1 MKTAFGK
8 PMRQQFLFDGSWV
21 NMNHGSF
28 GAIPKYVRKCL
39 LEKQDLVETSPDAFI
54 RYDYS
59 KHLLESRKAVADLVN
74 APLGTIALIPNAT
87 SGIDTILRNLD
98 YTARDHILSFSTVY
112 GAAERTML
120 HLAETTGVNVTRI
133 PLAYPLSDAEVL
145 HRLYRTV
152 AQIREKD
159 EDIKVVVFDTI
170 VFEPGVRMPFEAL
183 ITACRELGILSCVDA
198 AHCVG
203 QIPIDLSDLEPDF
216 FVSNLHK
223 WLFVPRGCAVLYV
236 PSRNQHLMRT
246 TFPTSWGYRPKNAT
260 CQGQFRQT
268 FDEQSEF
275 ETLFESFGTMD
286 YSPFLCVADA
296 LRFRRMVCGG
306 EEEIMRYNS
315 ELAARGGRTM
325 AETLGTAIL
334 DNAEGSLT
342 RGCSMVNVRLPVDP
356 VGMLEEV
363 GEWIAK
369 ALVRRHR
376 TYVPVFVHAGQLW
389 VRVSAQVY
397 LDEDDFVFLGEALKG
412 LCDEVGDGVF
422 SSRASRL

>member
-1 MKTAFGK
+1 MKTQFGK
-8 PMRQQFLFDGSWV
+8 PMRQHFLFDDSWV

-39 LEKQDLVETSPDAFI
+39 LEKQDLVEKSPDAFV

-145 HRLYRTV
+145 HRLYCTV
-152 AQIREKD
+152 AQVREKD
-159 EDIKVVVFDTI
+159 EEIKVVVFDTI
-170 VFEPGVRMPFEAL
+170 VFQPGVRMPFEAL
-183 ITACRELGILSCVDA
+183 ITACRELDILSCVDA

-268 FDEQSEF
+268 SDEQSEF

-306 EEEIMRYNS
+306 EEKIMRYNS
-315 ELAARGGRTM
+315 ELADRGGRTM
-325 AETLGTAIL
+325 ARILGTAIL
-334 DNAEGSLT
+334 DNVEGSLT
-342 RGCSMVNVRLPVDP
+342 RGCSMVNVRLPVDLE
-356 VGMLEEV
+356 GRLEEV

-369 ALVRRHR
+369 TLVRRHR

-389 VRVSAQVY
+389 ARVSAQVY
-397 LDEDDFVFLGEALKG
+397 LDEGDFVFLGEALKG

-422 SSRASRL
+422 SRRASRL